1 MITKA
6 IFALVFPFL
15 LVILFSKVTYNH
27 YVGIALT
34 AALLFAS
41 YMKGYTETYFIVGL
55 DIISLVAGA
64 LFMAKKEVEKERRLK
79 NIIDVIPLDEK
90 KMFLIQELCLRFLVS
105 AAFFCGFSADRIS
118 HSKMFHTERKVS
130 LEGYEPRQRGYGC
143 IGNKNQVRHE
153 L

>member
-90 KMFLIQELCLRFLVS
+90 KMFLIAGAVLTILVS
-105 AAFFCGFSADRIS
+105 AAFFLWFFC
-118 HSKMFHTERKVS
+118 
-130 LEGYEPRQRGYGC
+130 
-143 IGNKNQVRHE
+143 
-153 L
+153 

>member
-1 MITKA
+1 MDVTVKDVKTYLYKGVVFTNLPPYLYQKSSWRKKKGEIENCELSIMPIFTIIKEVDHSRGRVFVVTKV

-64 LFMAKKEVEKERRLK
+64 LFMAKKEIEKR
-79 NIIDVIPLDEK
+79 EK
-90 KMFLIQELCLRFLVS
+90 AEK
-105 AAFFCGFSADRIS
+105 
-118 HSKMFHTERKVS
+118 HH
-130 LEGYEPRQRGYGC
+130 
-143 IGNKNQVRHE
+143 
-153 L
+153 